1 MINMMIAKD
10 FRMNIYGSL
19 NGEPPH
25 ILYEER
31 VPEDPV
37 KALIAREKEL
47 DKNYDAFISSVPD
60 ENKLS
65 KAQFKTIGMDNFAS
79 WKLRL
84 DDDDKAGI
92 EGIAK
97 ATGFSRTTVLDFYA
111 LSVFSGIVRD
121 MREFVGKAIGEPT
134 ITYGRLKNTLSEE
147 EGAKI
152 LSTLGGASR
161 VADGD
166 KLSQAQLKTGNTASS
181 DPAKLQLDDDDKA
194 GIEGIAEATGFSRTT
209 VLSFYAL
216 SLSSGLVRDM
226 NEFVSTMIDESTQ
239 TYDHLKKNT
248 LSEKEDA
255 KILSTL
261 A

>member
-1 MINMMIAKD
+1 MINMQIAKG
-10 FRMNIYGSL
+10 FSIYRYGSL
-19 NGEPPH
+19 NGEPSNFHAEP
-25 ILYEER
+25 
-31 VPEDPV
+31 VPEEKYGEV
-37 KALIAREKEL
+37 LLALEKEA
-47 DKNYDAFISSVPD
+47 DKNYDAIVSSVRD
-60 ENKLS
+60 EDKLS
-65 KAQFKTIGMDNFAS
+65 KAQFKTGSIARS
-79 WKLRL
+79 APWKLRL

-97 ATGFSRTTVLDFYA
+97 ATGFSRTTVLSFYE
-111 LSVFSGIVRD
+111 LSIASGIVRD

-209 VLSFYAL
+209 VLNFYAL

-226 NEFVSTMIDESTQ
+226 NEFVSEMIAESTQ
-239 TYDHLKKNT
+239 TYGHLKNG
-248 LSEKEDA
+248 LSEKEGA